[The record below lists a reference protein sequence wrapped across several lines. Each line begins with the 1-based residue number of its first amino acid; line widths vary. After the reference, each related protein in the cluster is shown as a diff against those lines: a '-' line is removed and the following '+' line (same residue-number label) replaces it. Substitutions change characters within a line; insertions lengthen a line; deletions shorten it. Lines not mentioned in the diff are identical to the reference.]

1 MRANQFMSVLSL
13 IVLAV
18 VSVRSAVGQQP
29 TKPPTAQGG
38 ANDGEMKIVAYDVG
52 DLVMDVTDY
61 PYPGSDFGG
70 SPSPP
75 IVFGGGGGMGGG
87 GFGGGGGQFQ
97 LGALGGGMGL
107 GGSAVASSSAGAPIR
122 MDDLI
127 TVLVA
132 AVAPG
137 TWAANG
143 GGDADV
149 KPFGNS
155 IIVRQTSAVHRQ
167 IEQLLQ
173 QLRAGSGERKSVSID
188 ARWLLLSSDELDQLV
203 ATDEAGNMTLSR
215 ERLAEFTRRPTSI
228 RGRTN
233 CFSGQLVYVVSGT
246 KRNIVSGYI
255 PVVGS
260 LDDGS
265 DAAQL
270 ASLSGGA
277 KVRFVADVTFQPDAQ
292 RSVGYQPIVEKPNV
306 GALLEIRPTL
316 VRDSNTAIVDLKATV
331 TGSATAAPTVSPAP
345 GPPEIDRVAIQSQ
358 VLATTLRVPVGEPV
372 LVGGLT
378 YAPTESRVAQ
388 PEGEPTG
395 EAPQLYL
402 VLEVR

>member
-1 MRANQFMSVLSL
+1 MRANQIMSVLAL
-13 IVLAV
+13 TVLAV
-18 VSVRSAVGQQP
+18 ASVQSAVGQQP
-29 TKPPTAQGG
+29 TRPPAAQGG

-61 PYPGSDFGG
+61 PYPGSDFGA

-75 IVFGGGGGMGGG
+75 IVIGGGGGMGGG
-87 GFGGGGGQFQ
+87 GFGGGGQFQ
-97 LGALGGGMGL
+97 VGGGGGGMGL
-107 GGSAVASSSAGAPIR
+107 GDSAVSSSSAGTPIR

-132 AVAPG
+132 TVAPD
-137 TWAANG
+137 TWVVNG
-143 GGDADV
+143 RGDADV
-149 KPFGNS
+149 KAFGNS

-188 ARWLLLSSDELDQLV
+188 ARWLLLTSDELDQLM
-203 ATDEAGNMTLSR
+203 AADEAGNATLSR
-215 ERLAEFTRRPTSI
+215 ERLAEFTRRPASI
-228 RGRTN
+228 RGQTN

-265 DAAQL
+265 EAAQL

-277 KVRFVADVTFQPDAQ
+277 KVRFVADVTFKPDAQ
-292 RSVGYQPIVEKPNV
+292 RNVGYQPIVEKPNV

-358 VLATTLRVPVGEPV
+358 VLATTLRVPLGEPV

-378 YAPTESRVAQ
+378 YAPTEARAAQ